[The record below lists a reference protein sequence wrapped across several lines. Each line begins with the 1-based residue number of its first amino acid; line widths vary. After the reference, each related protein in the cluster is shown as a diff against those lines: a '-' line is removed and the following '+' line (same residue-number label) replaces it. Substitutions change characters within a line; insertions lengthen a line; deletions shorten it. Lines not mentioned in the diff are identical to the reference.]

1 MSSIKDRFIKSEKEL
16 ESKVNT
22 LCENLIYLLNED
34 EFKLESKIED
44 GYIHYDLERP
54 IDGLEKDEVYN
65 SIVQSTIGNP
75 KPIIF
80 KISIIDKDNYYRIN
94 IDYLDEKLVSD
105 SLSAIIKDKE
115 NEKVVELINTILA
128 KDQIEMNNIA
138 IGAIDYINKT
148 LF

>member
-1 MSSIKDRFIKSEKEL
+1 MTSIKDRFIKSEKEL

-22 LCENLIYLLNED
+22 LCENLIYLLNEE
-34 EFKLESKIED
+34 EFRLESKIED

-54 IDGLEKDEVYN
+54 IDGLEKDEIYS
-65 SIVQSTIGNP
+65 SIVQSPIGNP

-80 KISIIDKDNYYRIN
+80 KITIIDKDNYYQIN
-94 IDYLDEKLVSD
+94 IDYLDEKLASD

>member
-1 MSSIKDRFIKSEKEL
+1 MTNIKDRFIKSEKEL

-22 LCENLIYLLNED
+22 LCENLIYLLNEE
-34 EFKLESKIED
+34 EFRLESKIED

-54 IDGLEKDEVYN
+54 IAGLDEVYN
-65 SIVQSTIGNP
+65 INKTNTNKLNSTIV
-75 KPIIF
+75 

-94 IDYLDEKLVSD
+94 IDYLDEKLASD

-128 KDQIEMNNIA
+128 KDQIEINNIA
-138 IGAIDYINKT
+138 IDAIDYMNRN

>member
-1 MSSIKDRFIKSEKEL
+1 MTSIKDRFIESEKEL
-16 ESKVNT
+16 ESKVNI
-22 LCENLIYLLNED
+22 LCENLIYLLNEE

-54 IDGLEKDEVYN
+54 MVEFGEDEVN
-65 SIVQSTIGNP
+65 SIDKSGAEKLGSKIV
-75 KPIIF
+75 
-80 KISIIDKDNYYRIN
+80 KISIIDKNNYYQI
-94 IDYLDEKLVSD
+94 IIYYLDEKLIKHQ
-105 SLSAIIKDKE
+105 LSAIIKDKE
-115 NEKVVELINTILA
+115 NEEVVNLINTILA

>member
-1 MSSIKDRFIKSEKEL
+1 MTSIKDRFIKSEKEL

-22 LCENLIYLLNED
+22 LCENLIYLLNEE
-34 EFKLESKIED
+34 EFRLESKIED

-54 IDGLEKDEVYN
+54 IAGLDEVYN
-65 SIVQSTIGNP
+65 INKTNTNKLNSTIV
-75 KPIIF
+75 

-94 IDYLDEKLVSD
+94 IDYLDEKLASD

-128 KDQIEMNNIA
+128 KDQIEINNIA
-138 IGAIDYINKT
+138 IDAIDYMNRN

>member
-1 MSSIKDRFIKSEKEL
+1 MTSIKDRFIESEKEL
-16 ESKVNT
+16 ESKVNI
-22 LCENLIYLLNED
+22 LCENLIYLLNEE

-54 IDGLEKDEVYN
+54 MVEFGEDEVN
-65 SIVQSTIGNP
+65 SIDKSGAEKLGSKIV
-75 KPIIF
+75 
-80 KISIIDKDNYYRIN
+80 KISIIDKNNYYQI
-94 IDYLDEKLVSD
+94 IIYYLDEKLIKHQ
-105 SLSAIIKDKE
+105 LSAIIKDKE
-115 NEKVVELINTILA
+115 NKEVVNLINTILA

>member
-1 MSSIKDRFIKSEKEL
+1 MSNIKDRFIKSEKEL

-22 LCENLIYLLNED
+22 LCENLIYLLNEE

-44 GYIHYDLERP
+44 GCIHYDLERP
-54 IDGLEKDEVYN
+54 IVELEEDEMYN
-65 SIVQSTIGNP
+65 INKTDKEKPNSAIV
-75 KPIIF
+75 
-80 KISIIDKDNYYRIN
+80 KISIIDKDNYYQIN
-94 IDYLDEKLVSD
+94 IDYLNENLIKH

-128 KDQIEMNNIA
+128 KDQIEINNIA
-138 IGAIDYINKT
+138 IDAIDYMNRN

>member
-1 MSSIKDRFIKSEKEL
+1 MSNIKDRFIKSEKEL

-22 LCENLIYLLNED
+22 LCVNLIYLLNEE

-54 IDGLEKDEVYN
+54 MVEFGEDEIKSIDKSGAEKLG
-65 SIVQSTIGNP
+65 SKIV
-75 KPIIF
+75 
-80 KISIIDKDNYYRIN
+80 KISIIDKDNYYQIN
-94 IDYLDEKLVSD
+94 IDYLDENLITH

-128 KDQIEMNNIA
+128 KDQIEINNIA
-138 IGAIDYINKT
+138 IEAIDYMNRN

>member
-1 MSSIKDRFIKSEKEL
+1 MANIKDRFIKSEKEL

-22 LCENLIYLLNED
+22 LCENLIYLLNEE

-44 GYIHYDLERP
+44 GYIHYDLERA
-54 IDGLEKDEVYN
+54 IVELEEDEVYN
-65 SIVQSTIGNP
+65 INKTDIEKPKSTIV
-75 KPIIF
+75 
-80 KISIIDKDNYYRIN
+80 KISIIDKDNYYQIN
-94 IDYLDEKLVSD
+94 IDYLNENLIDH

-128 KDQIEMNNIA
+128 KDQIEINNIA
-138 IGAIDYINKT
+138 IDAIDYMNRN

>member
-1 MSSIKDRFIKSEKEL
+1 MANIKDRFIESEKEL

-22 LCENLIYLLNED
+22 LCVNLIYLLNEE

-44 GYIHYDLERP
+44 GYIHYDLESP
-54 IDGLEKDEVYN
+54 IVGLEEDEVYN
-65 SIVQSTIGNP
+65 INKTDIEKPKSTIV
-75 KPIIF
+75 
-80 KISIIDKDNYYRIN
+80 KISIIDKDNYYQIN
-94 IDYLDEKLVSD
+94 IDYLNENLIKH

-128 KDQIEMNNIA
+128 KDQIEINNIA
-138 IGAIDYINKT
+138 IEAIDYMNRN